1 MKFDKKIMRVFQ
13 LNTFGLEM
21 SNNIERDPT
30 KLRAAGDVRANESP
44 TLHVL
49 HTLFVREHNRI
60 AKQYKKKHRKVRFI
74 FFSIQGP
81 NLVDY

>member
-1 MKFDKKIMRVFQ
+1 MFEFQ

-21 SNNIERDPT
+21 ANAIQRDPT

-49 HTLFVREHNRI
+49 HTLFLREHNRI
-60 AKQYKKKHRKVRFI
+60 ARAYKRKHPRVRVTYLI
-74 FFSIQGP
+74 
-81 NLVDY
+81 NLMTFLLVL

>member
-1 MKFDKKIMRVFQ
+1 MANAIQ
-13 LNTFGLEM
+13 
-21 SNNIERDPT
+21 RDPT

-60 AKQYKKKHRKVRFI
+60 AKQYKRRRPRVRVTYVVHHMTCLPVFW
-74 FFSIQGP
+74 GR
-81 NLVDY
+81 N